1 MQGDLSM
8 SLSAENL
15 CFSYHRSTQPVVR
28 EVSLAMPE
36 GRIIVLLGPNG
47 SGKSTLLRLMLGEL
61 TPASGGVTW
70 KGRALS
76 QWPVRER
83 ARRIAYLPQSP
94 QYHPGERV
102 SEVLR
107 AGRMPFLGALGLE
120 SARDMEVIGAVCEKL
135 ELRNLLDRPMDE
147 LSGGQR
153 QRVFLGRALVQEPSV
168 FLLDEPNTFL
178 DLRHQSEL
186 WRVLREVA
194 RERNLAILAASHD
207 LNLSAA
213 FADELVLLEGGRIA
227 ARGMAQEVLRA
238 ELLSRVYGVEME
250 RLDRTGRT
258 PIVVPVVD

>member
-1 MQGDLSM
+1 
-8 SLSAENL
+8 
-15 CFSYHRSTQPVVR
+15 
-28 EVSLAMPE
+28 MPE

-61 TPASGGVTW
+61 TPTSGGVTW
-70 KGRALS
+70 LGRALS
-76 QWPVRER
+76 HWPVRER
-83 ARRIAYLPQSP
+83 ARGIAYLPQSP
-94 QYHPGERV
+94 QYQAGERV
-102 SEVLR
+102 ADVLR
-107 AGRMPFLGALGLE
+107 AGRTPYLGALGLE
-120 SARDMEVIGAVCEKL
+120 SSKDMEVIGAVCEKL
-135 ELRNLLDRPMDE
+135 DLLDLLDRPMDE

-178 DLRHQSEL
+178 DLRHQAEL

-213 FADELVLLEGGRIA
+213 FADELVLLEAGRIA
-227 ARGMAQEVLRA
+227 ARGTADEVLRT

-250 RLDRTGRT
+250 RVDRAGRS
-258 PIVVPVVD
+258 PIVIPVVGEMKREDVKTM